1 MGLLDYSFRHWSFR
15 HLACQSKQGGFMVFS
30 STYFLQY
37 ECSVDPISVDD
48 ALLSKVSDASDLV
61 SLNSCFFSG
70 QKGRRLEVH

>member
-15 HLACQSKQGGFMVFS
+15 HLVCQSKQGRFMVFS
-30 STYFLQY
+30 STYFLQS

-61 SLNSCFFSG
+61 
-70 QKGRRLEVH
+70 